1 MTLFF
6 GHSMRRLALLVLLI
20 ATAASAQPKPGT
32 STMELDSAHAM
43 VTVTAAG
50 AKGRFETVAGALQY
64 DPAKPDASTVL
75 LSLDAGSIQN
85 AALRAALDAERFPE
99 MRIAST
105 AVIKAGAMPVAVT
118 VRDIT
123 RPVIFQISFK
133 TTSKDVIALHAQAL
147 LKSAD
152 FHLPGGDIA
161 FVIDA
166 PFDKVQPTKPLP

>member
-1 MTLFF
+1 
-6 GHSMRRLALLVLLI
+6 MRRLVLLALLI

-43 VTVTAAG
+43 VTVTTGTAGG

-85 AALRAALDAERFPE
+85 AALRTALDAERFPE

-105 AVIKAGAMPVAVT
+105 AVIKAGALPAAVT

-123 RPVIFQISFK
+123 RPVIFQVSFK
-133 TTSKDVIALHAQAL
+133 TVSKDVIALHAQAA

-152 FHLPGGDIA
+152 FHLPGGDIT

-166 PFDKVQPTKPLP
+166 PFDKVEPTKPLP